1 MKIVL
6 FISNYHPH
14 IKNYEGIQRMC
25 TACNIEFEISH
36 SIERLTENNY
46 DILISMNSYVD
57 YNLIPENI
65 KIIYGPQ
72 FYVFPEGGDLIGPL
86 EEHTKGRIV
95 FNCLSDW
102 NIKCYTEFA
111 PDFKVLMDAFPF
123 AVNTE
128 KFKPSTQDSPK
139 KWDCVVYIKHRK
151 QHIINETINILNSK
165 AINFITITYGSYNE
179 SDYIN
184 ALHNCKFMLTL
195 DAHESQ
201 GFALEE
207 AMSCNVP
214 LLVVDAQSMYDETN
228 DGVTSIYAH
237 HSPKK
242 LLATSVPYWS
252 DECGIKVK
260 DTSELSD
267 AVDRMLA
274 TYESFTPRKYIEE
287 TLSDRVCMQRILD
300 YFKL

>member
-6 FISNYHPH
+6 YINHHFPH
-14 IKNYEGIQRMC
+14 KKNYESIHRMC
-25 TACNIEFEISH
+25 RSLNIELEISH
-36 SIERLTENNY
+36 SIERLQYNNY
-46 DILISMNSYVD
+46 DILISMCTYVD
-57 YNLIPENI
+57 YNLIPKNI

-72 FYVFPEGGDLIGPL
+72 FFVFPEGALVGPL
-86 EEHTKGRIV
+86 RQELEGRAIFNSLSEWVKTYCLECSDFIV
-95 FNCLSDW
+95 PLFSLPFSVD
-102 NIKCYTEFA
+102 TER
-111 PDFKVLMDAFPF
+111 
-123 AVNTE
+123 
-128 KFKPSTQDSPK
+128 FKPSTHDGPK
-139 KWDCVVYIKHRK
+139 SVDCVVYIKHRK

-165 AINFITITYGSYNE
+165 HMNFITITYGSYNE
-179 SDYIN
+179 SDYIS

-214 LLVVDAQSMYDETN
+214 LLVMDAQSMYDETN
-228 DGVTSIYAH
+228 DGTTSIYAH

-267 AVDRMLA
+267 AVDRMLV